1 MRRIAEMFNILKKAG
16 DRVLRSMT
24 GYGRSQ
30 KILGGRDILVEIRS
44 VNHRYYEYSSR
55 IPRSYNYIDE
65 KLKALLKTSVSR
77 GKIEVAVTINNI
89 EGKDTEIAINKGV
102 AEGYVTALRSV
113 SEELGLVDDITL
125 SKLIKLPDVFSVQKT
140 PDDEEQI
147 WKDVSEVTAE
157 ALAKFVEMRQI
168 EGERLRSD
176 VIEKADNILS
186 MVGCV
191 EEISPQTVENYRN
204 RLFKKISEILEDKN
218 IDEQRILTEAAVFA
232 DKVAVDEETV
242 RLRSHISQLKTMLDS
257 DEPVG
262 RKLDFI
268 VQEMNREVNT
278 IGSKAQDLNVTK
290 YVVDMKSEIEKI
302 REQIQ
307 NIE

>member
-1 MRRIAEMFNILKKAG
+1 
-16 DRVLRSMT
+16 VLRSMT